1 MFSISLN
8 VANCS
13 RQLMKPKEV
22 VLETSGLQSIIQS
35 DNPDSLLGF
44 EMGSLL
50 RLSPV
55 GDDAIS
61 R

>member
-1 MFSISLN
+1 
-8 VANCS
+8 
-13 RQLMKPKEV
+13 MKPKEV